1 LDIVPLFGLLG
12 RGVLPILRL
21 KPFTLSLSLSALAG
35 DTLLPGDLLVKEH
48 VISVPVDHGTGPNG
62 RFGSLE
68 VFLREI
74 VPASKSTNAD
84 MPCLMYLQGGP
95 GFPSSRPQHLLH
107 PKLMRHVHLLTHPL
121 PPAIHLLPTALPPW
135 ASLPSERQ
143 DARIA

>member
-1 LDIVPLFGLLG
+1 MLFGLLG

-68 VFLREI
+68 VFVREI

-84 MPCLMYLQGGP
+84 MLTASCICRVGP
-95 GFPSSRPQHLLH
+95 ASR
-107 PKLMRHVHLLTHPL
+107 RAGRSICCT
-121 PPAIHLLPTALPPW
+121 
-135 ASLPSERQ
+135 RN
-143 DARIA
+143 